1 MTKTNKKELI
11 IQEIFKKTNTKI
23 TEDDPLVEVIIGFQQ
38 VLEDTKEDFREW
50 AGIFNA
56 QFQDE
61 MTDIA
66 LKSNTQLAILD
77 HDVSE
82 IRQNIAEVT
91 NTILASFDEKAKDL
105 NMILT
110 KLQVNHE
117 QDTSDNF
124 AKHLAKIDDKYQ
136 QMMAIQAKDKAFSQ
150 REALFGV
157 GGLVV
162 GIIACL
168 LVFLVV
174 R

>member
-1 MTKTNKKELI
+1 MTKTNEKELI

-66 LKSNTQLAILD
+66 LKNNTQLAILD

-150 REALFGV
+150 REVLFGV
-157 GGLVV
+157 GGLVAGV
-162 GIIACL
+162 VICL
-168 LVFLVV
+168 LAFFIV

>member
-1 MTKTNKKELI
+1 MTKTNEKELI

-150 REALFGV
+150 REVLFGV
-157 GGLVV
+157 GGLVAGV
-162 GIIACL
+162 IACL